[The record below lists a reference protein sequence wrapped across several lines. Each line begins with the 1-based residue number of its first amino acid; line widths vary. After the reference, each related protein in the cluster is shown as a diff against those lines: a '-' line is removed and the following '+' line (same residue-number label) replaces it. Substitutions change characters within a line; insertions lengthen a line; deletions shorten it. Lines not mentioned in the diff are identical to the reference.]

1 MVEVLSG
8 LRVAVVPVVGR
19 VGGLFNV
26 LEVVLVRVAEVA
38 VLDAVEDEVGRLA
51 AAVEL
56 GTARLAAVAV
66 LVVLLAGEAGVFSL
80 DASGLDL
87 TISSLPDNTVE
98 STGVSGGA
106 ISTSASE

>member
-1 MVEVLSG
+1 MVEVLNG

-19 VGGLFNV
+19 VGGLLKV

-38 VLDAVEDEVGRLA
+38 VFDAAEDEVGRLA
-51 AAVEL
+51 AAAVF
-56 GTARLAAVAV
+56 GTARFVVVAV
-66 LVVLLAGEAGVFSL
+66 LVVLLAGETGVFSL

-98 STGVSGGA
+98 STGVSGGT